1 MARYVYA
8 FRNDPHQTASPADEE
23 AWTTWFGQLG
33 DTVIDFGNRVSR
45 ATMVGGNGSAEK
57 DALSGYVV
65 VNADSLEAA
74 AKLAQGCPGLQS
86 GGRVEV
92 GEIMEM

>member
-8 FRNDPHQTASPADEE
+8 FRNDPHQTASPADEG
-23 AWTTWFGQLG
+23 AWTAWFGQLG
-33 DTVIDFGNRVSR
+33 ATVVDFGNRVSR

-57 DALSGYVV
+57 DALSGYIV

-74 AKLAQGCPGLQS
+74 AKLAQGCPGLKS